1 MDMYRKAL
9 NRNELDDEKEQKN
22 ERNNPKEDENDEKE
36 HKNERNDAQIDNP
49 KEDEDVSEQ
58 KYAQSDDDEDLDV
71 HEEQSEGGDEEE
83 NELRINME
91 FEMRQEEQ
99 IDPVGPLDEAL
110 FEAEAADDKVYCVCR
125 KKYSEGDQMI
135 GCEECIEYYHIKC
148 IGITPEEFNF
158 YCESDD
164 AWYCKNCVL

>member
-22 ERNNPKEDENDEKE
+22 ERNNPKEDEDM
-36 HKNERNDAQIDNP
+36 
-49 KEDEDVSEQ
+49 SEQ
-58 KYAQSDDDEDLDV
+58 KYTQSD
-71 HEEQSEGGDEEE
+71 QDEEE

-91 FEMRQEEQ
+91 FEMRQEDQ

-135 GCEECIEYYHIKC
+135 GCEECLEYYHIKC
-148 IGITPEEFNF
+148 IGITPEEFDF
-158 YCESDD
+158 YCESVD